1 MNKNKYL
8 YNKINSKELKLA
20 LANEPFERI
29 TASFYKYID
38 ISVPNELRDEL
49 YEVWNKMG
57 VFGRVYIA
65 DEGINAQ
72 VSIPE
77 QNWEIFK
84 DSVLRNY
91 LFRDVKIKTAIQEGS
106 SFYKLKIKVRKELV
120 AYDVPKE
127 SYDMRKVGNHLTASE
142 YNLAIEKE
150 DSTVVDMRN
159 YYESEIGRFENAII
173 PDVETSKELLPEVK
187 KLLKGKEN
195 EKILLYCTGGI
206 RCEKASSYLIKN
218 GFKDVNQLQ
227 GGIIQY
233 AHEIKNN
240 NNMESKFRGKNF
252 VFDDRLGERIT
263 DDVLSFCHICG
274 DSCDNHTDC
283 KNDACHI
290 LFIQCEKCNK
300 LYDGCCSKECQNF
313 AALPIEKQKKLRKDP
328 ERIISRTFFDSR
340 IKPRMDT

>member
-1 MNKNKYL
+1 MKKKKHL
-8 YNKINSKELKLA
+8 YNKINSEELKFA

-29 TASFYKYID
+29 TASFYKYVD
-38 ISVPNELRDEL
+38 ISLPNELRDEL
-49 YEVWNKMG
+49 YEVWNQMG

-72 VSIPE
+72 VSIPQ

-84 DSVLRNY
+84 DSVRNND
-91 LFRDVKIKTAIQEGS
+91 LFRDVKIKKAIQEGS

-127 SYDMRKVGNHLTASE
+127 SYDMRKVGKHLTASE
-142 YNLAIEKE
+142 YNIALDRE

-187 KLLKGKEN
+187 NLLKGKEN

-206 RCEKASSYLIKN
+206 RCEKASSYLIKS
-218 GFKDVNQLQ
+218 GFKDVSQLQ

-233 AHEIKNN
+233 AHDIKR
-240 NNMESKFRGKNF
+240 NNMKSKFRGKNF

-263 DDVLSFCHICG
+263 DDVLASCHICG
-274 DSCDNHTDC
+274 DSCDDHTDC

-290 LFIQCEKCNK
+290 LFIQCEKCKK
-300 LYDGCCSKECQNF
+300 LYNGCCSKECQDF
-313 AALPIEKQKKLRKDP
+313 A
-328 ERIISRTFFDSR
+328 
-340 IKPRMDT
+340 

>member
-1 MNKNKYL
+1 MNKKKHL
-8 YNKINSKELKLA
+8 YNKVNSEELKLA

-49 YEVWNKMG
+49 YEAWNKMG

-72 VSIPE
+72 VSIP
-77 QNWEIFK
+77 QPNWEIFK
-84 DSVLRNY
+84 KSVLSND
-91 LFRDVKIKTAIQEGS
+91 LFRGIIIKKAIQEGS

-127 SYDMRKVGNHLTASE
+127 SYDMKKVGKHLTASD
-142 YNLAIEKE
+142 YNLAIESK

-218 GFKDVNQLQ
+218 GFNDVNQLQ

-233 AHEIKNN
+233 AHEIKS

-274 DSCDNHTDC
+274 DSCDDHTDC

-300 LYDGCCSKECQNF
+300 IYDGCCSKECQNF